1 MNFNDIS
8 SAKGDFMDNI
18 VKYKLS
24 QYSNIKNLN
33 SDGTAVLSY
42 DLENDRVCVKKFVDG
57 GLGEI
62 YIKLKNIKC
71 EYLPKIYDIIE
82 YDSSCL
88 IVEEYIKGRSI
99 EEIIT
104 VKGQIDKVMA
114 CKYIVDIAEVLEAV
128 HNEGII
134 HRDISP
140 DNVIV
145 DENNRARLLD
155 FGIAR
160 VGNKKKNFDTTILGT
175 AGFASPEQ
183 FGFAQTDIRSDIY
196 SMGVLLNYMLTGH
209 IVQMGVYDIEPLKSI
224 IIKSTNIQP
233 NLRYNSIYELKKE
246 VGNLYSDNRLKNYD
260 KKVENKDI
268 DLGFK
273 PIPGFRT
280 GKIYKKIIAVFL
292 YFFFIVWIFAMS
304 KEYGFSLDALIYD
317 CFYVLVY
324 LVPIW
329 WFGNNGKQWDLIPK
343 FKNKSIKVKCIA
355 AIIIYFMVLLA
366 FCVFVPVPQ

>member
-1 MNFNDIS
+1 
-8 SAKGDFMDNI
+8 MDNI

-42 DLENDRVCVKKFVDG
+42 DLGNDRVCVKKFVDG

-62 YIKLKNIKC
+62 YIKLKSIRC

-99 EEIIT
+99 EEI
-104 VKGQIDKVMA
+104 VAEKGQIDEVTA
-114 CKYIVDIAEVLEAV
+114 CKYFVDIAEVLEAV
-128 HNEGII
+128 HKEGII

-160 VGNKKKNFDTTILGT
+160 VGNKKKNFDTAILGT

-209 IVQMGVYDIEPLKSI
+209 IVQMGVYYTEPLKSI
-224 IIKSTNIQP
+224 IIKSTDIQP
-233 NLRYNSIYELKKE
+233 NLRYNSIYELKKA
-246 VGNLYSDNRLKNYD
+246 VGNLYSDNRLKNSYKRLD
-260 KKVENKDI
+260 NKNI

-280 GKIYKKIIAVFL
+280 GNIYKKIAAVFF
-292 YFFFIVWIFAMS
+292 YFFFIVWIFAML
-304 KEYGFSLDALIYD
+304 KEYGFSLDGLIYD
-317 CFYVLVY
+317 CSYVLVY
-324 LVPIW
+324 LIPIW
-329 WFGNNGKQWDLIPK
+329 WFGNNGKQWDIIPGL
-343 FKNKSIKVKCIA
+343 KNRSLKAKRIA
-355 AIIIYFMVLLA
+355 AIIIYFMVLSA
-366 FCVFVPVPQ
+366 FCLLVPMPQ

>member
-1 MNFNDIS
+1 MNFNNIS
-8 SAKGDFMDNI
+8 SEKGEIMDNV

-33 SDGTAVLSY
+33 SDGTVILSY
-42 DLENDRVCVKKFVDG
+42 DLGNDRVCVKKFVDNS
-57 GLGEI
+57 LDEI
-62 YIKLKNIKC
+62 YIKLKNIEC
-71 EYLPKIYDIIE
+71 EYLPEIYDIIE
-82 YDSSCL
+82 YDGNCL

-99 EEIIT
+99 EEIIAE
-104 VKGQIDKVMA
+104 KGQIDKKTA
-114 CKYIVDIAEVLEAV
+114 CKYFVDIAEVLEVV
-128 HNEGII
+128 HNDGII

-224 IIKSTNIQP
+224 IIKSTDIQP

-246 VGNLYSDNRLKNYD
+246 VGNLYSDNRLNNSYKRT
-260 KKVENKDI
+260 ENKNI

-280 GKIYKKIIAVFL
+280 GKIYKKITAVFF
-292 YFFFIVWIFAMS
+292 YFFFIVWIFAMF

-317 CFYVLVY
+317 CFYILVY
-324 LVPIW
+324 LMPIW
-329 WFGNNGKQWDLIPK
+329 WFGNNGKQWDIIPGL
-343 FKNKSIKVKCIA
+343 KNRSLKVKCIA
-355 AIIIYFMVLLA
+355 AIIVYFMVLSA
-366 FCVFVPVPQ
+366 FCLLVPVPQ